1 LDRLRRAPCPSCF
14 FAFSKLAIG
23 SARVFSGLIEHW
35 GSVVE
40 LRQSP
45 VGGLTLVIAAPSV
58 RGEDVALGESIAV
71 DGVCL
76 TLTAQDGYKLSF
88 EVVPETL
95 DRSTVGAYEQGQR
108 VNLELS
114 LRLGDRLGGHLV
126 YAHVDARVR
135 LLEKRREGQ
144 GFRVTFEKPARL
156 ARFVVEKGYVA
167 LDGVSLTVASAGET
181 KFTVALIPATAE
193 LTTFAERTLGSEVN
207 LEIDPIA
214 RYVDAC
220 AAPYLRKSA

>member
-1 LDRLRRAPCPSCF
+1 M
-14 FAFSKLAIG
+14 
-23 SARVFSGLIEHW
+23 FSGLIEHW
-35 GSVVE
+35 GRVAE
-40 LRQSP
+40 LQRSAA
-45 VGGLTLVIAAPSV
+45 GGLTLTIAAPSI
-58 RGEDVALGESIAV
+58 RAEEVAFGESIAV

-76 TLTAQDGYKLSF
+76 TLTAHEGELLSF
-88 EVVPETL
+88 DVVPETL
-95 DRSTVGAYEQGQR
+95 ERSTLGAYMPGRR

-135 LLEKRREGQ
+135 LLEKKREGQ
-144 GFRVTFEKPARL
+144 GFRVTLTRPERL

-167 LDGVSLTVASAGET
+167 LDGVSLTVALVGEAE
-181 KFTVALIPATAE
+181 FSVALIPATAE
-193 LTTFAERTLGSEVN
+193 RTTFADRAPGTEVN

-220 AAPYLRKSA
+220 AAAYHGSRST